1 MWFHSLLASWK
12 SGLSRSRRP
21 QPRPARRGTRL
32 TVEQLEDR
40 CTPSTALGGGHSAV
54 LLQVNI
60 QYFEPPD
67 PCIVSVQRML
77 PNGNVIQ
84 TPPDPCA
91 LQNAANV
98 PLHDF
103 IPPGALRG
111 LLQSA
116 QVNSSAFIV
125 PVTTAVAETG

>member
-1 MWFHSLLASWK
+1 MK
-12 SGLSRSRRP
+12 RSYV
-21 QPRPARRGTRL
+21 RL
-32 TVEQLEDR
+32 DVEQLEDR
-40 CTPSTALGGGHSAV
+40 ATPSTLPFTTALGGHSAV

-67 PCIVSVQRML
+67 PCIVSVRQVL

-84 TPPDPCA
+84 LPPDPCA
-91 LQNAANV
+91 LQTAANV

-116 QVNSSAFIV
+116 QVNSSAFIGPV
-125 PVTTAVAETG
+125 PTAVAETG

>member
-1 MWFHSLLASWK
+1 MK
-12 SGLSRSRRP
+12 RSSV
-21 QPRPARRGTRL
+21 RL
-32 TVEQLEDR
+32 DVEQLEDR
-40 CTPSTALGGGHSAV
+40 CTPATALGGGHSAV

-60 QYFEPPD
+60 QFEPPD
-67 PCIVSVQRML
+67 PCIVSVQQVL

-91 LQNAANV
+91 PQTAANV

>member
-1 MWFHSLLASWK
+1 MK
-12 SGLSRSRRP
+12 RSSV
-21 QPRPARRGTRL
+21 RL
-32 TVEQLEDR
+32 DVEQFEDR
-40 CTPSTALGGGHSAV
+40 CTPTTLSFTTALGGGHSAV

-60 QYFEPPD
+60 QEPPD
-67 PCIVSVQRML
+67 PCIVSVQQVL

-91 LQNAANV
+91 LQTAANV